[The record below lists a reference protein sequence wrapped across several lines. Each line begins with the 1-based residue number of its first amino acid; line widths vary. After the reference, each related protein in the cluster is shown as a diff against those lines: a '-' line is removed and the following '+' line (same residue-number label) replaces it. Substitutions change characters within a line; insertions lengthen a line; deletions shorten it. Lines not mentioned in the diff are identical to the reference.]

1 MSFRV
6 QDHYFNKAKDQWFK
20 ARSAFKLE
28 EIDEKYKIFDK
39 NTLNVLDIWAAPGSR
54 LQYIYRKLTKLRAK
68 MFRVLWFDLK
78 KIDLDLEWVKTYD
91 LDIRDTQ
98 TVQAALDENNIEKFD
113 VIVSDIAPNTLG
125 FKDIDAMRSI
135 VLLEETLRI
144 YKKYLKPEWKIV
156 IKIFMWPGFEE
167 FVKTMKIEYLEQYQ
181 KQLHR
186 IFLYYFHQE
195 RPVQFEYL

>member
-113 VIVSDIAPNTLG
+113 VIVSDIAPNTL
-125 FKDIDAMRSI
+125 FS
-135 VLLEETLRI
+135 
-144 YKKYLKPEWKIV
+144 
-156 IKIFMWPGFEE
+156 
-167 FVKTMKIEYLEQYQ
+167 
-181 KQLHR
+181 
-186 IFLYYFHQE
+186 
-195 RPVQFEYL
+195 